1 MMQRHDH
8 RRLTVATVIAVCAL
22 VGCKERQA
30 SPAPAKTPAADS
42 YTVRGRVVALPDQA
56 GMMQIHH
63 EAIPDFKNQTGQV
76 AGMNA
81 MAMPFP
87 LAADVDL
94 GDLKVDDKVEFTLK
108 VQWSG
113 AAPYQITAIRK
124 LAADTE
130 LDLGQSAP
138 AGEADDHD
146 DHEH

>member
-8 RRLTVATVIAVCAL
+8 RWLTIATVIAACAL
-22 VGCKERQA
+22 VGCKEQET

-42 YTVRGRVVALPDQA
+42 YTVRGRIVALPDQA
-56 GMMQIHH
+56 GMMRIHH
-63 EAIPDFKNQTGQV
+63 EAIPDLKDQTGKITP
-76 AGMNA
+76 MNA

-87 LAADVDL
+87 LAAGVDL
-94 GDLKVDDKVEFTLK
+94 GDLKADDKVEFTLK
-108 VQWSG
+108 VEWAG